1 MWKFA
6 KEINGLKQLHENADW
21 QIKIAVY
28 YILRA

>member
-6 KEINGLKQLHENADW
+6 KEINGLKQLRENADW
-21 QIKIAVY
+21 QIKTAFY